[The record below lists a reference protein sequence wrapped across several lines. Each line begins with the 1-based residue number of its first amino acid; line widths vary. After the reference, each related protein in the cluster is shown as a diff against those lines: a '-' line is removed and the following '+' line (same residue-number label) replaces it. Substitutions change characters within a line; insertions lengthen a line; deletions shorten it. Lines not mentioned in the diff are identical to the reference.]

1 MEPLALTPRK
11 SRKARVR
18 LAALLLLVPTLGGA
32 AFMLTAGRQSAA
44 RPAVEKKI
52 EAVEPADAALPVKT
66 EVVSRG
72 VLGREIQVTGSLK
85 SDEVVT
91 LTTKA
96 SGLLRGVYAREGDR
110 VRKGELLA
118 EVDPGELRA
127 QRERAAAVLQTAQ
140 AKLQQARTGKG
151 IKNAAA
157 EAQFR
162 QAQQTLAAARTRLEQ
177 ARTTAEMTATEADTA
192 VTSAKSALESA
203 RERLK
208 MTQEGSRKQE
218 KTRAELAVARA
229 QAQVDKLKGQ
239 MQRREA
245 LLMEGAIAR
254 EDVENVRRDYQI
266 AVAELNSAKAQA
278 ELVNEGSRTEEIRVA
293 EEAVN
298 QAQASLQTAESNRRR
313 RQLSDQDVET
323 AQSQVRQ
330 AEAGLESAQA
340 NLAQREVNE
349 DEIRSTRAA
358 VAQARADVRYY
369 DELLRQTR
377 VYSPVNGVVTTVR
390 AHTGENVSATRN
402 ELVTLV
408 ATDTV
413 FFEATAAETDLPYL
427 RSGDPA
433 QVTLDAAPGKV
444 FPGVVRE
451 VIPVAE
457 STNRSVRLRISVA
470 RPVGMN
476 QVVGGFARATIRG
489 RSTGS
494 ALTVPRQAV
503 ISDEGTMAVFVLE
516 NGHAI
521 RKTVT
526 VGAGSGNRTEILRGL
541 QPGERVIVSDV
552 DSLIDGQEVAA
563 E

>member
-1 MEPLALTPRK
+1 MEPVPST
-11 SRKARVR
+11 SRKTRQARVR
-18 LAALLLLVPTLGGA
+18 LAALLLLAPAVGGA
-32 AFMLTAGRQSAA
+32 GLMLTAGRQSAA

-52 EAVEPADAALPVKT
+52 KAVEPAEAALPVRT
-66 EVVSRG
+66 ERVARG

-110 VRKGELLA
+110 VRRGQLLA
-118 EVDPGELRA
+118 QVDEGELRA
-127 QRERAAAVLQTAQ
+127 QRDRAAAVLQTAQ

-177 ARTTAEMTATEADTA
+177 ARTTAQMTATEADTA
-192 VTSAKSALESA
+192 VASAKSALESA

-218 KTRAELAVARA
+218 KTRAELDVARA

-245 LLMEGAIAR
+245 LLVEGAIAR
-254 EDVENVRRDYQI
+254 EDVENIRRDYQI

-298 QAQASLQTAESNRRR
+298 QAQANLRTAESNRRR

-340 NLAQREVNE
+340 NLAQRQVNE
-349 DEIRSTRAA
+349 DEIRSAQAA

-377 VYSPVNGVVTTVR
+377 VYSPVNGVVTAVK
-390 AHTGENVSATRN
+390 AHTGENASATRN
-402 ELVTLV
+402 ELLTLV

-413 FFEATAAETDLPYL
+413 YFEATAAETDLPYL
-427 RSGDPA
+427 RSGDAA

-444 FPGVVRE
+444 FPGMIRE
-451 VIPVAE
+451 VIPVADG
-457 STNRSVRLRISVA
+457 SNRSVRLRISVQ
-470 RPVGMN
+470 RPAGRQ
-476 QVVGGFARATIRG
+476 QVVGGFARAVIRA
-489 RSTGS
+489 RSGGG

-503 ISDEGTMAVFVLE
+503 VSDEGAMAVFVLE
-516 NGHAI
+516 NGRAV

-541 QPGERVIVSDV
+541 QPGESVIVSDV
-552 DSLIDGQEVAA
+552 DSLVDGQEVAA
-563 E
+563 K